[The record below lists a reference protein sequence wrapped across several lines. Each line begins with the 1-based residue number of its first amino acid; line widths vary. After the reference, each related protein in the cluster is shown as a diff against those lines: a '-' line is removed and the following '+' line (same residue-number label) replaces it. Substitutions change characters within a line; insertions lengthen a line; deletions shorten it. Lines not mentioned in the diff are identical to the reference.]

1 MVKTIARSKEQGPGA
16 AHPGEDPDT
25 AALYTTVAS
34 GPTLLAYVV
43 LGKER
48 PWLVL
53 GYAWVVDS
61 VILYEA

>member
-1 MVKTIARSKEQGPGA
+1 VVKATAKSKGQGPGA
-16 AHPGEDPDT
+16 AQPGEDPEI

-34 GPTLLAYVV
+34 GPTLLAYVT
-43 LGKER
+43 LGMVW
-48 PWLVL
+48 PLFVF